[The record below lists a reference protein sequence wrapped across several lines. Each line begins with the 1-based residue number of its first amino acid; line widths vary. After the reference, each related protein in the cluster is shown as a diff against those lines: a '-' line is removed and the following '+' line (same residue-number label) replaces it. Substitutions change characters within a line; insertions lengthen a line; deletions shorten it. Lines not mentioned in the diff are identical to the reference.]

1 MQPMQDILNK
11 TYLTSI
17 VSMYNIPLK
26 RKQLSLY
33 YMCYDKKFV
42 NEEDTTNILVYTYIT
57 VQRVLI
63 YIYIYIYIQFICI
76 QQLSLL

>member
-1 MQPMQDILNK
+1 MQPMQNILYR

-26 RKQLSLY
+26 HKQHSLY

-42 NEEDTTNILVYTYIT
+42 NEEETTNILVYTYIT

-63 YIYIYIYIQFICI
+63 YIYNLFVYN
-76 QQLSLL
+76 SLA